1 MTTPRPNLRR
11 LPPLDPHE
19 RAMREMPVVPP
30 APVRPFNWLKLNV
43 WLLAI
48 LIACWV
54 AIAVIGVVSWWG
66 VRP

>member
-1 MTTPRPNLRR
+1 MI
-11 LPPLDPHE
+11 
-19 RAMREMPVVPP
+19 AMPVVPP
-30 APVRPFNWLKLNV
+30 DPVRPFNWLKLNV

-66 VRP
+66 VTG